1 MPECSM
7 MFSWHVSYEV
17 IADKYVFGYD
27 WTGLMNTIFIVSED
41 KIPIIKQNCTNQ
53 IIN

>member
-1 MPECSM
+1 M

-17 IADKYVFGYD
+17 IADNCVFGYD
-27 WTGLMNTIFIVSED
+27 WTGLMNTIFIVSVD
-41 KIPIIKQNCTNQ
+41 KIPIIILNYTIQ